1 MLSLLS
7 SLIEQVNTKYEA
19 YRLVHDPSRLLC
31 LLFSKYG
38 DIKED
43 LYILY
48 ANQVLYNLHSK
59 FNCIYK
65 EHIYSNITRDF
76 LKRVY
81 NCNESLLR
89 IPKLS
94 EYYKNY
100 HLFFC
105 RPTLRHMVLGK
116 IVGNYKDRKAEIFY
130 KNNYKE
136 SKDNDS
142 NEKNIKKEKN
152 SNSSMTSLDNITN
165 NKIIF
170 DKYTKKM
177 LDKSETE
184 IKNNNYYNTLL
195 LETSR
200 SNLVISNGL
209 ISKRTGGENSFENC
223 ITALLDYQYI
233 GGKNKDNNIKK
244 K

>member
-19 YRLVHDPSRLLC
+19 YRLVHEPSRLLC

-81 NCNESLLR
+81 NCNES
-89 IPKLS
+89 
-94 EYYKNY
+94 
-100 HLFFC
+100 
-105 RPTLRHMVLGK
+105 
-116 IVGNYKDRKAEIFY
+116 
-130 KNNYKE
+130 
-136 SKDNDS
+136 
-142 NEKNIKKEKN
+142 
-152 SNSSMTSLDNITN
+152 
-165 NKIIF
+165 
-170 DKYTKKM
+170 
-177 LDKSETE
+177 
-184 IKNNNYYNTLL
+184 
-195 LETSR
+195 
-200 SNLVISNGL
+200 
-209 ISKRTGGENSFENC
+209 
-223 ITALLDYQYI
+223 
-233 GGKNKDNNIKK
+233 
-244 K
+244 

>member
-1 MLSLLS
+1 
-7 SLIEQVNTKYEA
+7 
-19 YRLVHDPSRLLC
+19 
-31 LLFSKYG
+31 
-38 DIKED
+38 
-43 LYILY
+43 
-48 ANQVLYNLHSK
+48 
-59 FNCIYK
+59 
-65 EHIYSNITRDF
+65 
-76 LKRVY
+76 
-81 NCNESLLR
+81 
-89 IPKLS
+89 
-94 EYYKNY
+94 
-100 HLFFC
+100 
-105 RPTLRHMVLGK
+105 
-116 IVGNYKDRKAEIFY
+116 
-130 KNNYKE
+130 
-136 SKDNDS
+136 
-142 NEKNIKKEKN
+142 
-152 SNSSMTSLDNITN
+152 MTSLDNITN

-244 K
+244 KVKKEFLINNKQMKNLLINNNYKFSKIKYIESQSQRLNCKLCDFKMKKNNSKILSNKKRKINSSNTSLNNNNYIIKNFTKTNIKNKLIKINNIKELHLKNIPITTTYKESKKIKNTIYKNKNNNTPYIKQEIILNAN

>member
-1 MLSLLS
+1 M
-7 SLIEQVNTKYEA
+7 
-19 YRLVHDPSRLLC
+19 
-31 LLFSKYG
+31 
-38 DIKED
+38 
-43 LYILY
+43 
-48 ANQVLYNLHSK
+48 
-59 FNCIYK
+59 
-65 EHIYSNITRDF
+65 
-76 LKRVY
+76 
-81 NCNESLLR
+81 
-89 IPKLS
+89 
-94 EYYKNY
+94 
-100 HLFFC
+100 
-105 RPTLRHMVLGK
+105 TL
-116 IVGNYKDRKAEIFY
+116 
-130 KNNYKE
+130 
-136 SKDNDS
+136 
-142 NEKNIKKEKN
+142 
-152 SNSSMTSLDNITN
+152 LDNITN

-170 DKYTKKM
+170 DEYTKKM